1 MVGARVELELLVK
14 ALLGGIGR
22 DIAEQHV
29 GRRFG
34 DKIGAEI
41 GRRARLVLD
50 HDRFF
55 WTEASGWFLR
65 WR

>member
-1 MVGARVELELLVK
+1 LELLVK
-14 ALLGGIGR
+14 ARIGGIGR
-22 DIAEQHV
+22 DIAEQHGVAV

-34 DKIGAEI
+34 DKIGVEI